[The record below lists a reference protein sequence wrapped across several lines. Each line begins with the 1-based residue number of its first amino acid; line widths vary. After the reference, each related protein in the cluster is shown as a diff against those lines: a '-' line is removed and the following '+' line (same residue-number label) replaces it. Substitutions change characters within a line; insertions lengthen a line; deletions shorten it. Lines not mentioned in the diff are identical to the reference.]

1 MGFLDRF
8 RSSGPRDEPRRSAAA
23 FERLRVAALEG
34 ADLDT
39 QRGLLVDGFRAHGV
53 DPATIASARGRA
65 TDGIALFEREAG
77 RSRIGGPGLLPAG
90 VEWPIGPDGHPLSFI
105 AAFALQD
112 LPALDPLPDSG
123 TLLVYWSER
132 YFEWPRMDFRLATR
146 VFWVDGSAVPAA
158 QPEGLRQYVPVP
170 LHGARMPIVGEL
182 DLIAVTDGFE
192 DAFFEAWDELVELH
206 HHQLLG
212 TSRDVQGPV
221 LNEIGYWFDQ
231 GEPRTRADYSDAELA
246 GDGWRLLGQIDSTDD
261 LLFGDAG
268 ALYLVIPEADLMDRR
283 LDRVMGIM
291 QCA

>member
-1 MGFLDRF
+1 MGFFDRLRLS
-8 RSSGPRDEPRRSAAA
+8 RSAARPPRSAAA

-34 ADLDT
+34 ADLET
-39 QRGLLVDGFRAHGV
+39 QREILVEGFRAHGV
-53 DPATIASARGRA
+53 DTATIASARARA
-65 TDGIALFEREAG
+65 TDGIALFEREACT
-77 RSRIGGPGLLPAG
+77 SRIGGPGLLPAG

-123 TLLVYWSER
+123 TLLVFWSER

-158 QPEGLRQYVPVP
+158 QPEGMRSYVAVP
-170 LHGARMPIVGEL
+170 LHGVRMPIVGER
-182 DLIAVTDGFE
+182 DRIEVSEGVE
-192 DAFFEAWDELVELH
+192 DAFHEAWAELTELH

-212 TSRDVQGPV
+212 TSRDIQGPV

-231 GEPRTRADYSDAELA
+231 GEPQTRADYTDAEVA

-268 ALYLVIPEADLMDRR
+268 ALYLVIPEADLVDRR
-283 LDRVMGIM
+283 FDRVMGIM
-291 QCA
+291 QCS